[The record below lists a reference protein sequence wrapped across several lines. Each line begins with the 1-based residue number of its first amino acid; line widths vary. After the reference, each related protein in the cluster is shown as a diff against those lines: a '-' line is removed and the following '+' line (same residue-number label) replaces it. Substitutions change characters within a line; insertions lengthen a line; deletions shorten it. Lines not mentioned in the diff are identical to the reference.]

1 MGIITK
7 RTTDFVYKYM
17 LFLSKIK
24 AIIMLS
30 GKLNNKTGF
39 QLPDIIVKKAV
50 RIMDHLLKR
59 GLSAPKFLLSLYL
72 LSYRDIR

>member
-1 MGIITK
+1 
-7 RTTDFVYKYM
+7 
-17 LFLSKIK
+17 
-24 AIIMLS
+24 MLS

-59 GLSAPKFLLSLYL
+59 GLSADTVPKSVSEKAGMKKGTYHP
-72 LSYRDIR
+72 